1 VILLPSDHFGED
13 GMTLPLAIRTD
24 LFSSTEL
31 RAQARRTRN
40 RRTAM
45 RMLAIANALEGM
57 SRADAARVVGMERQ
71 ALRDA
76 VIRYNTEGLAGLQD
90 RPKPGRRPCLNE
102 AEQAVLR
109 ARILQ
114 GPDPARDGCQRWTLP
129 LLCRWIETRFNKRLH
144 PASLSRI
151 VRGGLD
157 LSRQKTRPVHPQ
169 ADQKAQMA
177 FVKGGCSAL

>member
-24 LFSSTEL
+24 LFTSTEL
-31 RAQARRTRN
+31 RVQARRTRN

-45 RMLAIANALEGM
+45 RMLAIANALAGM
-57 SRADAARVVGMERQ
+57 SRAEAARVVGMERQ

-76 VIRYNTEGLAGLQD
+76 VIRYNAEGLAGLQD
-90 RPKPGRRPCLNE
+90 RPKPGRRPRLRE

-114 GPDPARDGCQRWTLP
+114 GPDPARDGCRRWTLP
-129 LLCRWIETRFNKRLH
+129 LLCRWIEARFGKRLH

-151 VRGGLD
+151 VRGALD

-169 ADQKAQMA
+169 ADQKAQAA
-177 FVKGGCSAL
+177 FVKGGFGAP

>member
-1 VILLPSDHFGED
+1 
-13 GMTLPLAIRTD
+13 
-24 LFSSTEL
+24 
-31 RAQARRTRN
+31 
-40 RRTAM
+40 
-45 RMLAIANALEGM
+45 
-57 SRADAARVVGMERQ
+57 MERQ

-76 VIRYNTEGLAGLQD
+76 VIRYNAEGLAGLQD
-90 RPKPGRRPCLNE
+90 RPKPGRRPRLSE

-129 LLCRWIETRFNKRLH
+129 LLCRWIEARFGKRLH

-151 VRGGLD
+151 VRGLD

-169 ADQKAQMA
+169 ADQKAQTA
-177 FVKGGCSAL
+177 FVKGGFCAL

>member
-1 VILLPSDHFGED
+1 
-13 GMTLPLAIRTD
+13 MTLPLAIRTD
-24 LFSSTEL
+24 LFTPTEL

-76 VIRYNTEGLAGLQD
+76 VIRYNAEGLAGLQD
-90 RPKPGRRPCLNE
+90 RPKPGRRPRLSE

-109 ARILQ
+109 FEARF
-114 GPDPARDGCQRWTLP
+114 G
-129 LLCRWIETRFNKRLH
+129 KRLH

-169 ADQKAQMA
+169 ADQKAQAA
-177 FVKGGCSAL
+177 FVKGGCGAP